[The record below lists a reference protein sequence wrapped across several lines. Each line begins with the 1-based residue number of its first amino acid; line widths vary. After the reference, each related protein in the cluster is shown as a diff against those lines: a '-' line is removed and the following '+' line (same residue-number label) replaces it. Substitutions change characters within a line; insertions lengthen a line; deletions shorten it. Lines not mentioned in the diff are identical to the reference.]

1 MANQLLRLHAE
12 RSGDLLD
19 RHITQIVPGFEWEK
33 HHAMLIVPKPQVFV
47 LARHDF
53 VAVAFKKSSHLPS
66 TNGRQRKPFLFTHY
80 ARSIRFAFAP
90 HTRAQDRRT
99 FQRPSE
105 TSVATAADS
114 DRAHWLGCRQAKG
127 HARGFGDQV
136 GRVLAG
142 HGRNQARLGQRKRE
156 PMAGSAK
163 PIEPP
168 EPGWPNAA
176 GD

>member
-1 MANQLLRLHAE
+1 
-12 RSGDLLD
+12 
-19 RHITQIVPGFEWEK
+19 
-33 HHAMLIVPKPQVFV
+33 MLIVPKPQVFV

-66 TNGRQRKPFLFTHY
+66 TNGRQRKPFLFSHY
-80 ARSIRFAFAP
+80 GRSIRFAFA
-90 HTRAQDRRT
+90 RAHESPRIGRT
-99 FQRPSE
+99 FQRQSA

-156 PMAGSAK
+156 PMAWIGKA
-163 PIEPP
+163 
-168 EPGWPNAA
+168 
-176 GD
+176 D